1 MKLSQEL
8 RLRGAVV
15 GDAYGDSMAEYGDTD
30 TEVFIS
36 TYRVRNSES
45 LQTLLSGLYDED
57 QTFLWLID
65 INGNKKEIA
74 KDAIEGDG
82 MGCIIGVCNALAFT
96 AVVVVVVCLLLG
108 LLGN

>member
-1 MKLSQEL
+1 MKLSEEL
-8 RLRGAVV
+8 KLRGVEV
-15 GDAYGDSMAEYGDTD
+15 GDTYGYSMAEYGD

-65 INGNKKEIA
+65 INGNKKERT
-74 KDAIEGDG
+74 KEAIEGDG

-96 AVVVVVVCLLLG
+96 SVVVVVVFLLLG